1 MKTFTNLLN
10 PAARRAHRAFAFAS
24 PSHALR
30 MSASAQM
37 PELPDWVEDAIF
49 NIYVGSP
56 DPAIAVTEEGFIT
69 MALLRS
75 AAVILSDGVVIP
87 GYDDEGTYGYM
98 VFQRGV
104 RPFHSRASTA
114 RLALVDARR
123 ATVKA
128 ARLEAHFGDRPALKR
143 AAERAAPFS
152 WCTLTDARSSGLC
165 DWGVETFLR
174 RYGLW
179 SATHLFGGMPKC
191 VIWFGGGYVRRV
203 VAAAVMR
210 RENAGPRAAPIDN
223 ALDTTMAKLMLRNR
237 AELEHHSHAL

>member
-1 MKTFTNLLN
+1 MKTFATLFN
-10 PAARRAHRAFAFAS
+10 PAARRAHRAFAYAS
-24 PSHALR
+24 PAHSLR

-69 MALLRS
+69 MALIRS
-75 AAVILSDGVVIP
+75 AAITLNEGVVIP

-104 RPFHSRASTA
+104 RPYHSRASTA

-123 ATVKA
+123 ANGKA
-128 ARLEAHFGDRPALKR
+128 ARLEAHFGDRLTLKR
-143 AAERAAPFS
+143 AAERSGALS
-152 WCTLTDARSSGLC
+152 WCTLTDARASGLC
-165 DWGVETFLR
+165 DWGIETFLK

-179 SATHLFGGMPKC
+179 SATHLLGGMPKC
-191 VIWFGGGYVRRV
+191 VVWFGGGYVRRV
-203 VAAAVMR
+203 VAASVMR
-210 RENAGPRAAPIDN
+210 RELAAGRAGVPEIS
-223 ALDTTMAKLMLRNR
+223 LDKTILT
-237 AELEHHSHAL
+237 